1 MDIGEWGGVVGDS
14 EFPEE
19 NSDKIG
25 RFCAK
30 RSFACRPQKIV
41 DFFRFICYN
50 KTYGGMAQLVER
62 CVRIAKV
69 SGSTPLISTIIKV
82 LWDFFYFAFFL
93 IIIFILQKFAIFIL
107 TTYQYVVEF

>member
-14 EFPEE
+14 EFPEG

-41 DFFRFICYN
+41 DFFRLICYN
-50 KTYGGMAQLVER
+50 KVYGDMAQLVER

-69 SGSTPLISTIIKV
+69 SGSTPLISTSIKV
-82 LWDFFYFAFFL
+82 LWDFFLFCFFL
-93 IIIFILQKFAIFIL
+93 IIIFLLQKLAIFIL
-107 TTYQYVVEF
+107 ITYQYVVEF

>member
-1 MDIGEWGGVVGDS
+1 MDIGEWDSGVGDS
-14 EFPEE
+14 EFPEG

-41 DFFRFICYN
+41 DFSRLICYN
-50 KTYGGMAQLVER
+50 KIYGGMAQLVER

-69 SGSTPLISTIIKV
+69 SGSTPLISTSIKV
-82 LWDFFYFAFFL
+82 LWDFFYFA
-93 IIIFILQKFAIFIL
+93 IIF
-107 TTYQYVVEF
+107 